1 MKKIILATFYFL
13 FFSCNTTHKNSNLS
27 IWTEEEKDD
36 VFKRC
41 MKYSME
47 IENLNVEKA
56 NEYCYCSL
64 DVLVENFE
72 NYQIAQKQISLD
84 NSLRDLWVHC
94 K

>member
-27 IWTEEEKDD
+27 IWTDEEKND
-36 VFKRC
+36 VFKTC

-72 NYQIAQKQISLD
+72 NRQIAQKQISLD